1 MLEPFDLVADEIIRR
16 RACRPQSPC
25 RGSSNRVGRAIIL
38 DAPPS
43 VDHNEI
49 TDKGYLNQRAVLAAR
64 AALVEMLYADP
75 PDGSVILGEE

>member
-1 MLEPFDLVADEIIRR
+1 MPGEAPTAS
-16 RACRPQSPC
+16 A
-25 RGSSNRVGRAIIL
+25 RAIIL